1 MEAWSNHE
9 VELIVADYFQML
21 AHELSGTPYKKADH
35 RRRLLPL
42 LKNRS
47 DGSIEFKH
55 QNISAVLIRLGCPYI
70 KGYLPRYNYQN
81 MLENVV
87 IEWISKNPLIED
99 NFRLFADKKVQV
111 ELKMD
116 YSNLITAA
124 PDLNALAEPKMPYTR
139 SPIKVNYLE
148 REQRNSK
155 LGELGEEFVLHYE
168 KWALIQAGK
177 ENLAEQVE
185 WVSKEEGDGAGFDI
199 LSKNK
204 NGSDKYIEVKTT
216 RLGKETPFFFSRNE
230 LDFSQKNFEKYHL
243 FRLYDFESKARM
255 FTLNGSLDMVC
266 HSSPVLFK
274 GYF

>member
-1 MEAWSNHE
+1 MEDWSNHE

-21 AHELSGTPYKKADH
+21 ACELSGTPYKKAEH

-47 DGSIEFKH
+47 HGSIEFKH
-55 QNISAVLIRLGCPYI
+55 QNISAVLIRLECPYI
-70 KGYLPRYNYQN
+70 KGYLPRYKYQN

-124 PDLNALAEPKMPYTR
+124 PELNILSEPKIPYTR

-148 REQRNSK
+148 REQRNSR
-155 LGELGEEFVLHYE
+155 LGELGEEFVLNYE

-266 HSSPVLFK
+266 HSSPVLFR